1 MALTLVIGDKNLSSW
16 SLRAWLAL
24 ELSGVPYSEQLIR
37 LDQPDTRQLI
47 LEHSPTGK
55 VPLLKTAEGAIWDS
69 LAICEY
75 LAETFPE
82 AHLWPFGAYA
92 RAIARS
98 VCAEM
103 HSGFVPLRTA
113 MPMNLA
119 RDQALPEVP
128 AEVLADIERISA
140 IWARCRQE
148 FGQDG
153 PFLFGHVSI
162 ADAFFAPVAVRFRGY
177 RVALSAEAAAYV
189 ETIYQWPAFQRWQQ
203 AAREEQVT

>member
-1 MALTLVIGDKNLSSW
+1 MALNLVIGDKTYSSW
-16 SLRAWLAL
+16 SLRAALAL
-24 ELSGVPYSEQLIR
+24 ELSGAPYAEQLVR
-37 LDQPDTRQLI
+37 LNQPDSRERI

-55 VPLLKTAEGAIWDS
+55 VPLLKTDEGSIWDS
-69 LAICEY
+69 LAISEY
-75 LAETFPE
+75 LAETYPE
-82 AHLWPFGAYA
+82 AHLWPRGAFA

-103 HSGFVPLRTA
+103 HSSFVPLRVA
-113 MPMNLA
+113 MPMDLSRDEALA
-119 RDQALPEVP
+119 QVP
-128 AEVLADIERISA
+128 ADVLADIERISA
-140 IWARCRQE
+140 IWAHCRRE

-153 PFLFGHVSI
+153 PFLFGHVSL

-203 AAREEQVT
+203 AAREEQPA

>member
-1 MALTLVIGDKNLSSW
+1 MALTLVIGDKTYSSW

-24 ELSGVPYSEQLIR
+24 ELTGAPFSEQLVR
-37 LDQPDTRQLI
+37 LNQPDTRERI

-55 VPLLKTAEGAIWDS
+55 VPLLKTAEGVIWDS
-69 LAICEY
+69 LAIGEY
-75 LAETFPE
+75 LAETFPQ
-82 AHLWPFGAYA
+82 AHLWPRGAYA

-98 VCAEM
+98 ICAEM
-103 HSGFVPLRTA
+103 HSGFVPLRTT
-113 MPMNLA
+113 MSMDLS

-128 AEVLADIERISA
+128 ADALSDIERISE
-140 IWARCRQE
+140 IWARCRKE

-153 PFLFGHVSI
+153 PFLFGHASL

-177 RVALSAEAAAYV
+177 HAPLSADAAAYV

-203 AAREEQVT
+203 QAREEQNA